1 MTMTMLPSVHLR
13 RVVPLEAR
21 PPGTKVL
28 VVLSRGVVG
37 HWSEVPGTA
46 VLQACVPPVV
56 GVKAEVALHLP
67 VQRPSELVA
76 SENAPTVAT
85 HSKPIGQVVL
95 GLAGQG
101 LEVKVGDKW
110 VASPLV
116 IHAQH
121 LVVGVRGDAV
131 SRHQGN

>member
-37 HWSEVPGTA
+37 HRSKVPGTA

-56 GVKAEVALHLP
+56 GVQAEVALHLP
-67 VQRPSELVA
+67 VQRPAELVA

-85 HSKPIGQVVL
+85 HGKTIGQVVL

-101 LEVKVGDKW
+101 LEVKVGDEW
-110 VASPLV
+110 VAPPLV

-131 SRHQGN
+131 SRH

>member
-1 MTMTMLPSVHLR
+1 MLPSVHLR

-76 SENAPTVAT
+76 SENAPA
-85 HSKPIGQVVL
+85 
-95 GLAGQG
+95 
-101 LEVKVGDKW
+101 VKLQQK
-110 VASPLV
+110 AE
-116 IHAQH
+116 IEAQ
-121 LVVGVRGDAV
+121 LRLIYVRGAC
-131 SRHQGN
+131 SIKSYLEKNLQIQNLM